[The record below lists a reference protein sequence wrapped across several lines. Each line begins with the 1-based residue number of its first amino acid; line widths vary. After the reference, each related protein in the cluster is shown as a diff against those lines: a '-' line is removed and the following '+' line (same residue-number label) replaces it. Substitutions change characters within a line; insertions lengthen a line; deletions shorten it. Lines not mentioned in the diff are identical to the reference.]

1 MISIHNEGDSIM
13 ALRMV
18 DLIEKKRDGLELTK
32 EEIAFIIKGYTE
44 GSIPDYQISAFAMA
58 VFFQDMTEAERAE
71 LTMAMVHSGDV
82 IDLSAIEGIKVDKH
96 STGGV
101 GDTTTLVLGPLVAA
115 VGVPV
120 AKMSGRGLGHTG
132 GTIDKL
138 ESIKGFHVEI
148 EKEAFIDLVNKNKL
162 AVIGQSGNLTPAD
175 KKLYALRDVT
185 ATVNS
190 IPLIASSIMSK
201 KIAAGADAI
210 CLDVKTGAGAFM
222 KTLDDSRELA
232 EAMVRIGNN
241 VGRKTMA
248 VISDMSQPLGYAIGN
263 ALEVKEA
270 IDTLNGNGPE
280 DLTELCLTLGSH
292 MVYLAGKAESTDKAR
307 EMLNEVIDNGKA
319 LETFK
324 LFLSSQGGDA
334 TVVNNTDLLPM
345 AKYII
350 ELPAKESGY
359 VAEITADSIGTA
371 AMLLGAGRATK
382 ESEIDLAV
390 GLVLRKKVG
399 DKVEAG
405 ESLVTIYSNTEE
417 IDDVTKKLY
426 ENIKIATN
434 EVKSPTLIYEVITQ

>member
-1 MISIHNEGDSIM
+1 
-13 ALRMV
+13 MV
-18 DLIEKKRDGLELTK
+18 DLIEKKRDGKELSS
-32 EEIAFIIKGYTE
+32 EEIQFIIKGYTD
-44 GSIPDYQISAFAMA
+44 GSIPDYQISA
-58 VFFQDMTEAERAE
+58 
-71 LTMAMVHSGDV
+71 LTMAIFFQGMTENERADLTMSMVESGDQ
-82 IDLSAIEGIKVDKH
+82 IDLSKIKGIKVDKH

-138 ESIKGFHVEI
+138 EAVEGFHVEI
-148 EKEAFIDLVNKNKL
+148 ENEEFIKLVNQNKI

-185 ATVNS
+185 ATVDS

-210 CLDVKTGAGAFM
+210 VLDVKTGAGAFM

-232 EAMVRIGNN
+232 KAMVRIGNN

-248 VISDMSQPLGYAIGN
+248 VISDMSQPLGFAIGN

-270 IDTLNGNGPE
+270 IETLRGEGPE

-292 MVYLAGKAESTDKAR
+292 MVVLAEKAESPAQAR
-307 EMLNEVIDNGKA
+307 EMLEQAIKDGSA
-319 LETFK
+319 LEAMKT
-324 LFLSSQGGDA
+324 FLSSQGGDA
-334 TVVNNTDLLPM
+334 SVVDDPSRLPQ
-345 AKYII
+345 AKYVY
-350 ELPAKESGY
+350 ELDAKEDGY
-359 VAEITADSIGTA
+359 VSEIVADAVGTA
-371 AMLLGAGRATK
+371 AMVLGAGRATK

-390 GLVLRKKVG
+390 GLMLRKKIG
-399 DKVEAG
+399 DTVSKG
-405 ESLVTIYSNTEE
+405 ESLATIYSNFEDVEEVKERLYSNIKVKAAKVDAPVLVHEE
-417 IDDVTKKLY
+417 IT
-426 ENIKIATN
+426 E
-434 EVKSPTLIYEVITQ
+434 

>member
-1 MISIHNEGDSIM
+1 MKM
-13 ALRMV
+13 RMV
-18 DLIEKKRDGLELTK
+18 DLIEKKRDGRELTE
-32 EEIAFIIKGYTE
+32 EEISFIINGYTD
-44 GSIPDYQISAFAMA
+44 GSIPDYQISAFTMA
-58 VFFQDMTEAERAE
+58 VFFQGMTEKERAD

-138 ESIKGFHVEI
+138 EAVKGFHVEI
-148 EKEAFIDLVNKNKL
+148 DKEEFIKLVNKNKV

-222 KTLDDSRELA
+222 KSLDDSRELA

-248 VISDMSQPLGYAIGN
+248 IISDMSQPLGYAIGN

-270 IDTLNGNGPE
+270 IDTLKGQGPD
-280 DLTELCLTLGSH
+280 DLTELCLTLGSQ
-292 MVYLAGKAESTDKAR
+292 MVYLAEKADSIETAR
-307 EMLNEVIDNGKA
+307 KMLEEAIKSGQA

-324 LFLSSQGGDA
+324 LFLESQGGDSS
-334 TVVNNTDLLPM
+334 VVDEPERLPQ
-345 AKYII
+345 AQYKL

-371 AMLLGAGRATK
+371 AMILGAGRATK

-390 GLVLRKKVG
+390 GLVLNKKIG

-405 ESLVTIYSNTEE
+405 ESLVTIYSNTENV
-417 IDDVTKKLY
+417 DDVKQRLY
-426 ENIKIATN
+426 EHIKVTDQKVDAP
-434 EVKSPTLIYEVITQ
+434 ELIYEVITG